1 MKIKR
6 ETIYAGKTRIT
17 SLRATTRMKS
27 EKGSKR
33 APKINPT
40 PEAVAKNNLRYA
52 IKELTAKL
60 NHNFAGG
67 DYHLTLTYRD
77 IPDQAEA
84 KRRLNNFLRNV
95 RLACAKKNITFKR
108 VAVTE
113 YENKRIHHHIVCTGI
128 DQEIIERYWPYGW
141 VNFKSLDGSG
151 NYARLAEYLVKET
164 EKTFRKEGSL
174 FRRRYSSSKNMATP
188 EIRVEDVSE
197 RVLDKDLVAS
207 KGYYIDQDSVK
218 RYDHAVLGVECVEYI
233 EIHIDG
239 ARKARKRGRK
249 GRLKDAF
256 GIDWPQQIEFNTGGL
271 HDER

>member
-6 ETIYAGKTRIT
+6 ETIYAGKTKII
-17 SLRATTRMKS
+17 SLRAATRIKGVKG
-27 EKGSKR
+27 EKRS
-33 APKINPT
+33 PKINPT

-52 IKELTAKL
+52 IKDLTAKL

-77 IPDQAEA
+77 EPDQAEA

-95 RLACAKKNITFKR
+95 RNACAKKETTFRR

-128 DQEIIERYWPYGW
+128 DAGILHRYWPHGW
-141 VNFKSLDGSG
+141 INIKHLDDSG

-164 EKTFRKEGSL
+164 EKTFRKEGGV
-174 FRRRYSSSKNMATP
+174 FKRRYSASRNIVTP
-188 EIRVEDVSE
+188 EARIEEVSE
-197 RVLDKDLVAS
+197 RVLERDIEPT

-233 EIHIDG
+233 EIQLSDH
-239 ARKARKRGRK
+239 KSRKRGRK
-249 GRLKDAF
+249 GKLKDAF
-256 GIDWPQQIEFNTGGL
+256 DILWPRQLELEVGGID
-271 HDER
+271 DER